1 MACPPGK
8 WPKCERFYA
17 LLTLRCILGGRAE
30 APQGIETCWFW
41 LGRLGSLCFPM
52 KIISWNV
59 RGLGSRNKRRMIKDF
74 LRSENPD
81 VVMIQET
88 KKENCDRRFVGSVWT
103 VRNKDWVALP
113 ASGASG
119 GILIIWDSKILSR
132 EEVVIGSFSVSVKFS
147 LDGCGPLWI
156 SAVYGPNSP
165 SLRKDFWVEL
175 FDIYGLTYPLWC
187 VGGDF
192 NVIRGSSEKMGGSSL
207 TPSMRDFDSFISE
220 CELLDPP
227 LRNASFTWSNIQE
240 SPVCKRLDRFLYSN
254 EWGLLFPQGLQEA
267 LIRRTSDHWPIV
279 MDTNPFMWGPTPFRF
294 ENMWLQHTN
303 FKENFRDWWSG
314 FQGIGWEGHKF
325 MRRLQYV
332 KAKLKEW
339 NKSSFGELKEKKKRE
354 LEELILREEIHWRQK
369 AKVKWVKEGD
379 CNSKF
384 YHKVANGRRNRKYIK
399 ELENERGLVLKNA
412 ESITEEILHYF
423 EKLYT
428 NPTGESWGVEGLDWS
443 PISEESA
450 LRLESPFT
458 EEEISKAIFQLDR
471 DKAPGPDGFTIAVFQ
486 ECWDVI
492 KEDLVRVFAEFHRSG
507 IINQSTNASFIVL
520 IPKKSLSKRIS
531 DFRPI
536 SLITSLYKII
546 AKVLSGRLRGV
557 LHETIHY
564 TQGAFVQ
571 GRQIL
576 DAVLIAN
583 EIVDE
588 RRRSGEEGV
597 VFKIDFEKA
606 YDHVKWD
613 FLDHMLEKKGFS
625 PRWRKWMSGCL
636 SSVSFAIL
644 VNGSAKGWVK
654 ASRGLRQ
661 GDPLSPFL
669 FTLVAD
675 VLSRMLMRAEERNM
689 LEGFRVGRNRTR
701 VSHLQFADDAIFFSN
716 SREEELQTLKSLLL
730 VFGHI
735 FGLKVNL
742 NKSSIYGINLD
753 QAHLSRL
760 AEMLDCKASGWP
772 ILYLGLPLGG
782 NPKSCGFWDPVVE
795 RISSRLDGW
804 QKAYLS
810 FGGRITLIQSCLT
823 HLPSYF
829 LSLFK
834 MPATVAAKI
843 ERLQRDFLWSGIGEG
858 KRDHLVRW
866 DIVCRPKTIG
876 GLGLGNISRR
886 NLALLGKW
894 LWRYPRE
901 GSALWHQV
909 ILSIYGSHS
918 NGWDANTVVRWSHRC
933 PWKAIAQVFQEFSLI
948 TRYVAGNGDRIRFWE
963 DLWRGD
969 QPLGTQ
975 YPRLFRVVVDKNIS
989 ISSVLGPSRP
999 FLWNLNFR
1007 RNLSDSEIEDLE
1019 GLMRSLDDL
1028 YLSPSVPDAKL
1039 WPLSSSGLFSVKS
1052 FFLALS
1058 QSSGSSQNFPSK
1070 FVWNSQVPFKVKSFV
1085 WLVAHKKVNTNDM
1098 LQVRRPYKALSPDI
1112 CILCMKH
1119 GESADHLFLHCS
1131 LTIGLWHRL
1140 FQLAKLDWVSPRSI
1154 YDMMSIKFKGF
1165 GNSKRGIVLWQAASI
1180 ALIRVV
1186 WWERN
1191 ARIFEDKARNSEY
1204 LWDSIVFLASLWAFC
1219 SKAFKGIPL
1228 NVIQLDWIAVC
1239 TP

>member
-1 MACPPGK
+1 
-8 WPKCERFYA
+8 
-17 LLTLRCILGGRAE
+17 
-30 APQGIETCWFW
+30 
-41 LGRLGSLCFPM
+41 
-52 KIISWNV
+52 
-59 RGLGSRNKRRMIKDF
+59 
-74 LRSENPD
+74 
-81 VVMIQET
+81 
-88 KKENCDRRFVGSVWT
+88 
-103 VRNKDWVALP
+103 
-113 ASGASG
+113 
-119 GILIIWDSKILSR
+119 
-132 EEVVIGSFSVSVKFS
+132 
-147 LDGCGPLWI
+147 
-156 SAVYGPNSP
+156 
-165 SLRKDFWVEL
+165 
-175 FDIYGLTYPLWC
+175 
-187 VGGDF
+187 
-192 NVIRGSSEKMGGSSL
+192 
-207 TPSMRDFDSFISE
+207 
-220 CELLDPP
+220 
-227 LRNASFTWSNIQE
+227 
-240 SPVCKRLDRFLYSN
+240 
-254 EWGLLFPQGLQEA
+254 
-267 LIRRTSDHWPIV
+267 

-314 FQGIGWEGHKF
+314 FQGNGWEGHKF
-325 MRRLQYV
+325 IRRLQYV

-339 NKSSFGELKEKKKRE
+339 NKFSFGELKEKKKSILNDLANFDAIEQEGGLNPDLLSQRASRKGE

-384 YHKVANGRRNRKYIK
+384 YYKVANGRRNRKYIK

-450 LRLESPFT
+450 LRLDFPFT

-546 AKVLSGRLRGV
+546 AKVLSGRLREV

-583 EIVDE
+583 EIMDE

-613 FLDHMLEKKGFS
+613 FLDHVLEKKGFS

-636 SSVSFAIL
+636 SSVSYAIL

-689 LEGFRVGRNRTR
+689 MEGFRVGRNRTR
-701 VSHLQFADDAIFFSN
+701 VSHLQFADNTIFFSN

-735 FGLKVNL
+735 SGLKVNL

-782 NPKSCGFWDPVVE
+782 NPKACGFWDPVVE

-804 QKAYLS
+804 QKTYLS

-834 MPATVAAKI
+834 IPASVAAKI
-843 ERLQRDFLWSGIGEG
+843 ERLQRDFLWSGVGEG

-866 DIVCRPKTIG
+866 DVVCKPKTIG
-876 GLGLGNISRR
+876 GLGLGNISWR

-918 NGWDANTVVRWSHRC
+918 NGWDANTLVRWSHRC
-933 PWKAIAQVFQEFSLI
+933 PWKAIAQVFQGFSLI
-948 TRYVAGNGDRIRFWE
+948 TRYVVGNGERIRFWE
-963 DLWRGD
+963 DLWWGD
-969 QPLGTQ
+969 QPLGIQ

-1028 YLSPSVPDAKL
+1028 YLSPS
-1039 WPLSSSGLFSVKS
+1039 
-1052 FFLALS
+1052 
-1058 QSSGSSQNFPSK
+1058 NFPSK

-1140 FQLAKLDWVSPRSI
+1140 FQLAKMDWVPQGA
-1154 YDMMSIKFKGF
+1154 YM
-1165 GNSKRGIVLWQAASI
+1165 
-1180 ALIRVV
+1180 
-1186 WWERN
+1186 
-1191 ARIFEDKARNSEY
+1191 
-1204 LWDSIVFLASLWAFC
+1204 
-1219 SKAFKGIPL
+1219 
-1228 NVIQLDWIAVC
+1228 
-1239 TP
+1239 T